1 MLVGIT
7 GHARHGKDSTADFL
21 VKRFGFRKIALAD
34 NMKRACK
41 IIFPNWSDEFLWG
54 DHKDDIDPVW
64 GISARHAL
72 QELGTGFGQH
82 ALGKYDSFAK
92 TTGRLLWTRST
103 LSGIGEHENVVIS
116 DVRFPHEAEEIRRRG
131 GKIIRVFRTIYPVD
145 ESHESEKAV
154 MQIEPDCTI
163 VNDGTL
169 EELELMAVRAVHGLA
184 RIGLDI
190 DDVLADFIGAYCNR
204 YAMDIPTQWEF
215 DPLFMERYADLC
227 RDRVFWAMLKQK
239 DDWRTLW
246 DRNIACYI
254 TSRPKSIRQW
264 THDWIVDCGFP
275 QVPIEF
281 VEPGGSKVEA
291 ARKHGVDIFVDDNF
305 DNFTEL
311 TNAGIFCYLYTQPH
325 NARYNVGHRRI
336 NSLAELF

>member
-41 IIFPNWSDEFLWG
+41 IIFPNWSDEYLWG

-169 EELELMAVRAVHGLA
+169 EELELMAVRAIHGLA

-190 DDVLADFIGAYCNR
+190 DDVLADFCGEYCKR
-204 YAMDIPTQWEF
+204 YGLERPKTWRF
-215 DPLFMERYADLC
+215 DPLFSERYAELC
-227 RDRVFWAMLKQK
+227 NDESFFLDMPALESMDKLRFEPV
-239 DDWRTLW
+239 
-246 DRNIACYI
+246 CYI
-254 TSRPKSIRQW
+254 TSRACPKEW
-264 THDWIVDCGFP
+264 TERWLAKNGFP
-275 QVPIEF
+275 PAPVYC
-281 VEPGGSKVEA
+281 PGPDASKVDIAKAE
-291 ARKHGVDIFVDDNF
+291 RLDIFVDDRF
-305 DNFTEL
+305 DNFVEL
-311 TNAGIFCYLYTQPH
+311 TRAGVFTYLYSQPH